1 MPGNDGA
8 KNEGGILT
16 EPVRGAQF
24 GKSSGGW
31 QNGHRS
37 QILAFVCN
45 CPMSIKAL
53 PKLLVV
59 VALVALAGWRVIGHP
74 AYLDLYA
81 NDPRS
86 RPELRAK
93 CAICHE
99 PAAKAKDPNF
109 LTAFGAEFKTNRYR
123 ITPEMREQFTD
134 IFLTADQPVS
144 GLTAD
149 TISFATT
156 QVLVNVTVK
165 NARGKYV
172 STLDRKAFTLLEDDR
187 EQAVAE
193 FFGEDA
199 PMAVAVVLD
208 VSGSVV
214 DKDLNRYR
222 NSTLDLAYRLKP
234 DDSLALYTFDE
245 KGVQKVRDFSSTVAG
260 LKPLLKQLKGEGNT
274 PLYDA
279 VLLASQELRVRPERR
294 RALVLISDGADSAS
308 QGTLREV
315 EKQTFL
321 AGVAVYAIDL
331 VNTEKSSR
339 SSPERQAAA
348 QTLKQIAQE
357 SGGRYI
363 TTEGGFFLMPS
374 RMKLKRIFNEL
385 IDELHSQYTI
395 AYEPTN
401 PRRDGRWRTIRVNL
415 EQSDLSAR
423 TRLGYRE
430 AVQ

>member
-1 MPGNDGA
+1 M
-8 KNEGGILT
+8 T
-16 EPVRGAQF
+16 
-24 GKSSGGW
+24 
-31 QNGHRS
+31 
-37 QILAFVCN
+37 
-45 CPMSIKAL
+45 IKAL
-53 PKLLVV
+53 LKIFVV
-59 VALVALAGWRVIGHP
+59 IALAGLAGWRVIGHP

-86 RPELRAK
+86 KPELRAK

-109 LTAFGAEFKTNRYR
+109 LTDFGAEFKNNRYR
-123 ITPEMREQFTD
+123 ISPEMRERFTD
-134 IFLTADQPVS
+134 VFLLSDEPVS
-144 GLTAD
+144 GITAD
-149 TISFATT
+149 TISLATT

-172 STLDRKAFTLLEDDR
+172 STLDRQAFTLLEDDR
-187 EQAVAE
+187 EQDVVE
-193 FFGEDA
+193 FFGEEA
-199 PMAVAVVLD
+199 PMAVAIVLD
-208 VSGSVV
+208 ISGSVV
-214 DKDLNRYR
+214 EKDLNRYR
-222 NSTLDLAYRLKP
+222 NSALDLANRMKP
-234 DDSLALYTFDE
+234 DDTLALYTFDQS
-245 KGVQKVRDFSSTVAG
+245 GVQKVRDYSSTVAG

-279 VLLASQELRVRPERR
+279 ILLASKELRLRPERR

-308 QGTLREV
+308 QATLREV
-315 EKQTFL
+315 EKESFL

-331 VNTEKSSR
+331 VNTEKSAR
-339 SSPERQAAA
+339 RSPERQAAA

-395 AYEPTN
+395 AYEPN
-401 PRRDGRWRTIRVNL
+401 NARRQGRWRTIRVNL
-415 EQSDLSAR
+415 EQADLTAR

-430 AVQ
+430 GVQ

>member
-1 MPGNDGA
+1 
-8 KNEGGILT
+8 
-16 EPVRGAQF
+16 
-24 GKSSGGW
+24 
-31 QNGHRS
+31 
-37 QILAFVCN
+37 
-45 CPMSIKAL
+45 MSIKAL
-53 PKLLVV
+53 SKIFVV
-59 VALVALAGWRVIGHP
+59 VAIVVFAGWRAIGHP

-81 NDPRS
+81 SDPRS
-86 RPELRAK
+86 KPELRAK

-99 PAAKAKDPNF
+99 PAARAKDPNF
-109 LTAFGAEFKTNRYR
+109 LTEFGAEFKNNRYR
-123 ITPEMREQFTD
+123 ITPEMRERFTD
-134 IFLTADQPVS
+134 IFLSSDQPVT
-144 GLTAD
+144 GITAD
-149 TISFATT
+149 TISIATT

-172 STLDRKAFTLLEDDR
+172 STLDRQAFTLLEDDR
-187 EQAVAE
+187 EQEVAE

-214 DKDLNRYR
+214 EKDLDRYR
-222 NSTLDLAYRLKP
+222 NSALDLAYRLKP
-234 DDSLALYTFDE
+234 DDTLALYTFDE
-245 KGVQKVRDFSSTVAG
+245 KGVQKVRDYSSTVKG

-279 VLLASQELRVRPERR
+279 VLLASKELRVRPERR

-308 QGTLREV
+308 QATLREV

-331 VNTEKSSR
+331 VNTEKSAR
-339 SSPERQAAA
+339 RSPERQAAA

-374 RMKLKRIFNEL
+374 RMKLKRIFNDL

-395 AYEPTN
+395 AYDPSN
-401 PRRDGRWRTIRVNL
+401 QRREGRWRTIRVNL
-415 EQSDLSAR
+415 EQADLTAR

-430 AVQ
+430 GVQ

>member
-1 MPGNDGA
+1 
-8 KNEGGILT
+8 
-16 EPVRGAQF
+16 
-24 GKSSGGW
+24 
-31 QNGHRS
+31 
-37 QILAFVCN
+37 
-45 CPMSIKAL
+45 MSIKAL
-53 PKLLVV
+53 SKIFVV
-59 VALVALAGWRVIGHP
+59 VAIAVFAGWRAIGHP

-81 NDPRS
+81 NDARAM
-86 RPELRAK
+86 PELRAK
-93 CAICHE
+93 CVICHE
-99 PAAKAKDPNF
+99 PTAKAKDPNF
-109 LTAFGAEFKTNRYR
+109 LTDFGAEFKNNSYR
-123 ITPEMREQFTD
+123 ITPEMRERFTD
-134 IFLTADQPVS
+134 IFLASDQPVS
-144 GLTAD
+144 GITAD
-149 TISFATT
+149 TISIATT
-156 QVLVNVTVK
+156 QVLVNVSVK

-172 STLDRKAFTLLEDDR
+172 STLDRQAFTLLEDDR
-187 EQAVAE
+187 EQEVAE

-208 VSGSVV
+208 ISGSVLE
-214 DKDLNRYR
+214 KDLNRYR
-222 NSTLDLAYRLKP
+222 NSALDLAYRLKP
-234 DDSLALYTFDE
+234 DDTLALYTFDE
-245 KGVQKVRDFSSTVAG
+245 KGVQKVRDYSSTVAG

-279 VLLASQELRVRPERR
+279 ILLASKELRVRPERR

-308 QGTLREV
+308 QATLREV

-339 SSPERQAAA
+339 RSPERQAAA

-374 RMKLKRIFNEL
+374 RMKLKRIFNDL
-385 IDELHSQYTI
+385 IGELHSQYTI
-395 AYEPTN
+395 AYEPSN
-401 PRRDGRWRTIRVNL
+401 ARREGRWRTIRVNL
-415 EQSDLSAR
+415 EQADLTAR

>member
-1 MPGNDGA
+1 
-8 KNEGGILT
+8 
-16 EPVRGAQF
+16 
-24 GKSSGGW
+24 
-31 QNGHRS
+31 
-37 QILAFVCN
+37 
-45 CPMSIKAL
+45 MSTKAL
-53 PKLLVV
+53 SKIFVV
-59 VALVALAGWRVIGHP
+59 IALVAIAGWRVVGHP

-86 RPELRAK
+86 KPDLRAK

-99 PAAKAKDPNF
+99 PAAKATDPNF
-109 LTAFGAEFKTNRYR
+109 LTEFGVQFRTNNYR
-123 ITPEMREQFTD
+123 ITAEMRERFAD
-134 IFLTADQPVS
+134 IFLSADQPVS

-149 TISFATT
+149 TLSFSTT

-165 NARGKYV
+165 NARGKWV
-172 STLDRKAFTLLEDDR
+172 STLDRKAFTLLEDDK
-187 EQAVAE
+187 EQDVAE
-193 FFGEDA
+193 FFGEEA

-214 DKDLNRYR
+214 EKDLNRYR
-222 NSTLDLAYRLKP
+222 NSALDLAYRLKP
-234 DDSLALYTFDE
+234 EDTLALYTFDE
-245 KGVQKVRDFSSTVAG
+245 KGVQKVRDYSSTVAG

-279 VLLASQELRVRPERR
+279 ILLASNELRVRPERR
-294 RALVLISDGADSAS
+294 RALVLISDGGDSAS
-308 QGTLREV
+308 QATLREV

-339 SSPERQAAA
+339 RSPERQAAA

-374 RMKLKRIFNEL
+374 RMKLKRIFNDL
-385 IDELHSQYTI
+385 IAELHSQYTI

-415 EQSDLSAR
+415 EQADLTAR